1 MCQQEADETDFA
13 QGSGATGVPCRETE
27 KSVEQIDGHSE
38 NSCLQPAECAASRED
53 VGRRGSERDP
63 SEQVKSQAVAREQR
77 VHRKGSVLDFQT
89 AEDDSAGNHQHFDVG
104 IRGITTTGGARLIF
118 DSTENGRAAKG
129 HLPVGGNANFH
140 SAEDSSDGQSGFT
153 ALYAGLGEIQLDA
166 AKNGGDLAT
175 LKILAG
181 HEALPTAEDDG
192 LGSRSAGIPGCGCG
206 IRRTGSP

>member
-89 AEDDSAGNHQHFDVG
+89 AEDDRAGNHQHFDVG
-104 IRGITTTGGARLIF
+104 IRGITTAGDRKSTRLNSSHTVISYAVF
-118 DSTENGRAAKG
+118 CLKKKKNKVRITS
-129 HLPVGGNANFH
+129 
-140 SAEDSSDGQSGFT
+140 SA
-153 ALYAGLGEIQLDA
+153 LL
-166 AKNGGDLAT
+166 
-175 LKILAG
+175 
-181 HEALPTAEDDG
+181 
-192 LGSRSAGIPGCGCG
+192 
-206 IRRTGSP
+206 